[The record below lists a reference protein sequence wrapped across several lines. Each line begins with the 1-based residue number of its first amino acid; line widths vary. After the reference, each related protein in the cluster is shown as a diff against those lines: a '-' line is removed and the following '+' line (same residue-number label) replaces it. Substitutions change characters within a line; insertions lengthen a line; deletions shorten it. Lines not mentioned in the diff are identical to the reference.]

1 MIVAADLLGSQ
12 LGAIFRAWGMR
23 EEHIAVT
30 VDAMLAA
37 DLSAIDSHG
46 IAMMPLYAQ
55 LRAAGKLDFAPRV
68 EVVRETATAAVIDG
82 GGGLGHVPATR
93 AMHLAIAKARQAGMA
108 IVTVRNSNHFGAA
121 GVYALMAAEAG
132 LIGLAM
138 TNVHNSSVVPTFAA
152 DPMFGTNPIA
162 FAAPTRRNRP
172 YLFDMATSTAAI
184 GKLKIANMAGTT
196 VPPGWALNPAGEP
209 LTDPAEALKHRRLT
223 PLGGNRDLGSHKGY
237 GLAMMVEILTVALGG
252 AVFAP
257 LRLRRDPDAARLNVG
272 HFLMAIDPAQFREAG
287 EFESD
292 LDDMIDALRATRP
305 VDPERPVIVAGDP
318 EHEAKERRR
327 RDGIPVP
334 EMLVREIAAMA
345 AECGAEFLFGS
356 GQR

>member
-1 MIVAADLLGSQ
+1 MIVSADLLGRQ
-12 LGAIFRAWGMR
+12 LASVFRAWGMS
-23 EEHIAVT
+23 EAHVAVT
-30 VDAMLAA
+30 IEAMLAA
-37 DLSAIDSHG
+37 DLSGIDSHG
-46 IAMMPLYAQ
+46 VAMMPLYAQ
-55 LRAAGKLDFAPRV
+55 LRAAGKLDLAP
-68 EVVRETATAAVIDG
+68 EIKVVRETATAAVIDG

-108 IVTVRNSNHFGAA
+108 IATVRNSNHFGAA

-162 FAAPTRRNRP
+162 FAAPTRRNKP

-184 GKLKIANMAGTT
+184 GKLKIANMAGKP
-196 VPPGWALNPAGEP
+196 VPPGWAVNPEGAP
-209 LTDPAEALKHRRLT
+209 LTDPAEALKYRRLT
-223 PLGGNRDLGSHKGY
+223 PLGGSRELGGHKGY
-237 GLAMMVEILTVALGG
+237 GLAMMVEILTATLGG
-252 AVFAP
+252 AAFAP
-257 LRLRRDPDAARLNVG
+257 LRDPAASRLNVG
-272 HFLMAIDPAQFREAG
+272 HFLMAIDPGQFREED

-305 VDPERPVIVAGDP
+305 IDPGQKVIVAGDP

-334 EMLVREIAAMA
+334 EILVREIAAMA
-345 AECGAEFLFGS
+345 AECGAEMLFDVAAE
-356 GQR
+356 